1 MYKNKSISG
10 RNNICGI
17 KIRELRSRM
26 NDVSQKRL
34 ADMLQLLGRTLIR
47 TRSRGLRAERG
58 L

>member
-34 ADMLQLLGRTLIR
+34 ADLLQLLGLDLDKNAIQRI
-47 TRSRGLRAERG
+47 
-58 L
+58 

>member
-34 ADMLQLLGRTLIR
+34 ADMLQLLGLDLIR